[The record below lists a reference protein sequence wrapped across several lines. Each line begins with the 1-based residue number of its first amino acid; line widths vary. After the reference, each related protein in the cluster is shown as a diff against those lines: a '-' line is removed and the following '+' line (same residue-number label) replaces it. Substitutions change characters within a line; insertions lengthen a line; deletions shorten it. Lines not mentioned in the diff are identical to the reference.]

1 MSKRTDS
8 FKKTVAL
15 EEVEEVPVIPTVS
28 GWVARCSGVPFKQF
42 IYDPEAIVKG
52 QIDAQ
57 KAVGHDALFAYID
70 PLYIPEAFGCSL
82 VFLSS
87 GSADASPLDLKNEDD
102 VKALPIPDIRKN
114 GRIPLILKVVEKLV
128 RSPEREVP
136 VLSLVEG
143 PFTNCARILGTEKMM
158 RAVMKNRPMIER
170 MLEKVGQLL
179 SQFGQAAGELGADA
193 LIIADPVGS
202 STMISPKMYREMVL
216 PHLQR
221 LIQSLRIPAILH
233 VCGDTE
239 PILDMMA
246 ETGAKILSL
255 DQCMDLAK
263 AKQTVT
269 GRCGIGGN
277 VDPINTLLLGT
288 VEDVKRD
295 ALRCLQ
301 QGGKKG
307 YILMAGC
314 SVPPRTPLENL
325 RAMVETAKHYYVQ
338 RSAPEGKG
346 LLGI

>member
-1 MSKRTDS
+1 MSKRIDS
-8 FKKTVAL
+8 FKKVMAL
-15 EEVEEVPVIPTVS
+15 EEVEQIPVIPTVS
-28 GWVARCSGVPFKQF
+28 GWVARSSGIPFRQF
-42 IYDPEAIVKG
+42 IYDSEAIVKG

-128 RSPEREVP
+128 RSPEREIP

-170 MLEKVGQLL
+170 MLEKVGKLL
-179 SQFGQAAGELGADA
+179 SQFGQAVGELGVDA
-193 LIIADPVGS
+193 MIIADPVGS

-216 PHLQR
+216 PCLQR
-221 LIQSLRIPAILH
+221 LIESLKIPAILH

-239 PILDMMA
+239 PILNMMA

-263 AKQTVT
+263 AKQTVG

-295 ALRCLQ
+295 TLRCLQ

-325 RAMVETAKHYYVQ
+325 RAMVETARHYYV
-338 RSAPEGKG
+338 
-346 LLGI
+346 